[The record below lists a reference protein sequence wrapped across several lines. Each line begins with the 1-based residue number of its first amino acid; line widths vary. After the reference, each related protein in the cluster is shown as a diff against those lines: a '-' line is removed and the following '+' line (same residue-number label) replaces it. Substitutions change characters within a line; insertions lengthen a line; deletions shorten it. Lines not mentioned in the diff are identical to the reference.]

1 MKKSVKQTYKVRNWS
16 EYEQALKTRG
26 SLTFSMSEDV
36 IEDWKNQEKTGRRG
50 ASKTYTDTAIATMAT
65 IKLLFGLAG
74 RQTEG
79 FLHSLFELMDLELPI
94 PDHTT
99 LSRRDSQL
107 KVELPLKPN
116 SEARHI
122 VVDATG
128 VKVYGEGEWKVRQ
141 HGWSKRRTWRKLHL
155 GVDEATGE
163 IVAAVCT
170 TNDIQDVEVFEDVLD
185 SIEGEISL
193 IMCGWSL

>member
-1 MKKSVKQTYKVRNWS
+1 
-16 EYEQALKTRG
+16 
-26 SLTFSMSEDV
+26 MSEDV

-65 IKLLFGLAG
+65 IKLLFSLAG